1 MTAQLFEDVQAILF
15 LINVCKLLW
24 ASLMK
29 GLKQVQNFRW
39 LLVQHARGQDEEV
52 K

>member
-1 MTAQLFEDVQAILF
+1 MTAELFEDVQAILF
-15 LINVCKLLW
+15 LINVCQLLI

-39 LLVQHARGQDEEV
+39 LLGQHARGQDDKV